1 VSRLEA
7 DVGEDPRA
15 ERVVAPGDEE
25 RLARFQEPPELR
37 GRTHGR
43 SSSSVLLQPSTPAE
57 LPGEPDRPE
66 VVLGAVVDAGAAEE
80 LDRLVAGQGEGG
92 GQAQAYVLQ
101 PLALLAVDGR
111 AHARVVRRA
120 GGGRE
125 RGRGLGDWRCVH
137 G

>member
-1 VSRLEA
+1 QPAVGNPEQGERRSVARHGDRREA
-7 DVGEDPRA
+7 DVGEDPGA

-80 LDRLVAGQGEGG
+80 LDRQVTAQRQRG
-92 GQAQAYVLQ
+92 GQTRQYVLQ
-101 PLALLAVDGR
+101 ARTLLALYGR
-111 AHARVVRRA
+111 AP
-120 GGGRE
+120 
-125 RGRGLGDWRCVH
+125 
-137 G
+137 